1 MEFDGDVAE
10 PDFLTVANRLRA
22 AREIVAIAQPHH
34 VEGFPGRQHVTMTGA
49 GVVGMAVG
57 DNGALDRA
65 NRIDMKAAGLAAKA
79 GGNWQQYVLRAHAS
93 YIGGLEPDV
102 YPSCAGLTRAS
113 IS

>member
-1 MEFDGDVAE
+1 MAGGMEFDGDVAE
-10 PDFLTVANRLRA
+10 PYLFTVSNRLRA
-22 AREIVAIAQPHH
+22 AGKIVAIAQPHH
-34 VEGFPGRQHVTMTGA
+34 VERFLRGENRAMAGP

-79 GGNWQQYVLRAHAS
+79 GGNWQQDVLRAHAS

-102 YPSCAGLTRAS
+102 YPS
-113 IS
+113 